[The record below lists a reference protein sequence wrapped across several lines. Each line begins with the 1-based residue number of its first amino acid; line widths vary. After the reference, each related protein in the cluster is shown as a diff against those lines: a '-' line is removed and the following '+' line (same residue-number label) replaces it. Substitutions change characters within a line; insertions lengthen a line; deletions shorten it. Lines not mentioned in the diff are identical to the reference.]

1 MERRTASVREVT
13 RNKRWKVES
22 HKQVMPRSPIT
33 ATCLLLAATLV
44 SSQEVPV
51 TEEITV
57 DAQAATRPF
66 PHFWE
71 QTFGSGR
78 AILSLRESYR
88 RDLRAMKSAT
98 DIHYVRFHAI
108 FDDEVGL
115 YSENA
120 QGQPVYNWS
129 YVDQIYDGLLD
140 NGVRPFVE
148 MSFMPRAL
156 AASLTPHAFWYQPLP
171 SPPKD
176 YAKWEALVYTF
187 AKHLV
192 DRYGIDEV
200 SQWYFEV
207 WNEPNIDFWTGEP
220 KQSTY
225 FELYDHAARAIKR
238 ADSRLRVGGPATA
251 QAAWIPDMI
260 TQSIQA
266 QVPLDFVST
275 HVYGND
281 LSKDVFGTDE
291 KIDRSVMVSRAVQK
305 VYNQV
310 KMSMRPQLP
319 IIWSEYNASYKNEV
333 DVTDAAF
340 MGPWLANNIRL
351 CDGMTTM
358 MSYWTFSDVFEEQG
372 VIKMPFYGGYGLIAE
387 GGVPKPAFNAF
398 ALLHRLGDQRSQPDL
413 ANALVTKRA
422 DGTLAIAVWNY
433 AAPGTI
439 GSAAQIHINV
449 DGLAGTPRYHVEIV
463 DPDHGSPQG
472 AWRAMGS
479 PASPTREQY
488 EQLRQAAVTQTLDGT
503 SRFMLPTHGLALVE
517 VRPH

>member
-1 MERRTASVREVT
+1 M
-13 RNKRWKVES
+13 ES
-22 HKQVMPRSPIT
+22 HKQMMPRSAIVT
-33 ATCLLLAATLV
+33 TCLLLTATLV
-44 SSQEVPV
+44 SSQQTPATV
-51 TEEITV
+51 EITV
-57 DAQAATRPF
+57 DARAATRPF
-66 PHFWE
+66 PHYWE
-71 QTFGSGR
+71 QVFGSGR
-78 AILSLRESYR
+78 AILSLRDSYR

-108 FDDEVGL
+108 FDDEVGV
-115 YSENA
+115 YSEDA

-140 NGVRPFVE
+140 AGVRPFVE

-156 AASLTPHAFWYQPLP
+156 AASDKPHAFWYHPLP

-176 YAKWEALVYTF
+176 YAKWGELVYNF

-192 DRYGIDEV
+192 DRYGVNEV

-225 FELYDHAARAIKR
+225 FELYDYGARAVKR
-238 ADSRLRVGGPATA
+238 ADQRLRVGGPASA
-251 QAAWIPDMI
+251 QAAWIPEMI
-260 TQSIQA
+260 QHAMQS

-291 KIDRSVMVSRAVQK
+291 TINRSEMVSRAVQK
-305 VYNQV
+305 VKAQV
-310 KMSMRPQLP
+310 QTSARPDLP
-319 IIWSEYNASYKNEV
+319 IIWSEYNASYKNEI
-333 DVTDAAF
+333 DVTDSAY

-351 CDGMTTM
+351 CDGLVTT

-372 VIKMPFYGGYGLIAE
+372 VIKTPFYGGYGLIAE
-387 GGVPKPAFNAF
+387 GGVPKAAFNAF
-398 ALLHRLGDQRSQPDL
+398 AMLHRLGDRRSQPDL
-413 ANALVTKRA
+413 ANALLTKRP
-422 DGTLAIAVWNY
+422 DGTFAIAVWNY
-433 AAPGTI
+433 AEPGTT
-439 GSAAQIHINV
+439 SHTPQNV
-449 DGLAGTPRYHVEIV
+449 HVAVAGWSGTPRYHVEIL
-463 DPDHGSPQG
+463 DPDHGSALA

-488 EQLRQAAVTQTLDGT
+488 EQLRRIATVTQKLDGT
-503 SRFMLPTHGLALVE
+503 STFMLPSFGLALVE
-517 VRPH
+517 VGPR